1 MRSLIIILSMVV
13 AFASAEAQTYVKS
26 NGKYVKI
33 KGKYVVGKK
42 VVAPSYTPQPET
54 TAWIA
59 ELSGTLSDDQIK
71 AMDSLVI
78 KLKADTLWSKADRI
92 FPFAFF
98 TASDALIDMKA
109 SGDNAT
115 AVNAPTF
122 TAKEGYKGNGSSSY
136 INTHFT
142 PATDGVNWTLNSA
155 SMGVYVNEVSTGGN
169 TYHCGSFSNG
179 SDFTAISTSPTAS
192 DGINAGYLAI
202 NKADV
207 VGLRLNNR
215 YSSTNLRSYIS
226 GDIVNSASNA
236 NTLSPLAIYVFGL
249 NWNDN
254 FSFQSNSEISFVYLG
269 GVLSSAQPAK
279 LQAIIVWWKNK
290 IATL

>member
-33 KGKYVVGKK
+33 KGKYVVGQK
-42 VVAPSYTPQPET
+42 VVTPEYTPQPET
-54 TAWIA
+54 LAWIA
-59 ELSGTLSDDQIK
+59 ELSGTFTTDQIK

-109 SGDNAT
+109 SGYNAT

-122 TAKEGYKGNGSSSY
+122 TAKEGYKGNGTSSY

-142 PATDGVNWTLNSA
+142 PSTDGVNWTLNSA
-155 SMGVYVNEVSTGGN
+155 SMGVYVNEVSTGYN
-169 TYHCGSFSNG
+169 PYHCGGYTTGTNFSSIAASKGG
-179 SDFTAISTSPTAS
+179 SEAVNS
-192 DGINAGYLAI
+192 GLINLGAG
-202 NKADV
+202 DV

-215 YSSTNLRSYIS
+215 YSSSNIRTFWN
-226 GDIVNSASNA
+226 NA
-236 NTLSPLAIYVFGL
+236 NYNLSSTSNTLTPVDLFVFALNNTGSPELLA
-249 NWNDN
+249 
-254 FSFQSNSEISFVYLG
+254 NSEISFVYFG
-269 GVLSSAQPAK
+269 GGLSSAQPAK